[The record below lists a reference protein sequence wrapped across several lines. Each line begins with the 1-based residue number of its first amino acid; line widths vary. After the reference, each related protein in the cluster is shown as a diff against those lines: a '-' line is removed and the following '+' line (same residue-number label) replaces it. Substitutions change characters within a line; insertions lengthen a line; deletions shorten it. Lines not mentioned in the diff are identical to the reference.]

1 MHADDDL
8 ERDLGAEI
16 LSAARQH
23 LLAVELEADRRIVF
37 VADERMRYV
46 AVNQRACELLG
57 YTREELL
64 ALRVPEIAVAP
75 SAEAEYQ
82 EMVAASARVG
92 VAPIRAKDGRLFDL
106 SYSASEIVVDGR
118 RLFVSVGL
126 VDDAGNEAE
135 RAPAKP
141 LRLLVADD
149 DAPTRLLMRTLLGFV
164 EAVDVV
170 GEAEDGEQAVR
181 LVGEL
186 RPDVVLLDV
195 HMPRLDG
202 PTAAEAIQALHP
214 STQII
219 LHTTQ
224 PDEQLRS
231 RAAQL
236 GLRLLDKMR
245 FDDVLAVVEQKQQP
259 SLTLLPDPG
268 IEAAVLTALT
278 SHGGK
283 TPTLVIKPDGT
294 VPFYNVA
301 AAELLGLPLPPRRSH
316 IDILRE
322 YYQILRLDGTLVPTR
337 ERPLYRAIRLRK
349 PVTELVLVSRG
360 DTRTAARS
368 AVAPFFSSEGTFAG
382 ATLYFEPI

>member
-1 MHADDDL
+1 MSL

-16 LSAARQH
+16 LSAANQH
-23 LLAVELEADRRIVF
+23 LLAVEMDADRRLVF
-37 VADERMRYV
+37 VADERMQYV

-57 YTREELL
+57 YEREELL
-64 ALRVPEIAVAP
+64 SLRVPDIAVAP
-75 SAEAEYQ
+75 SAEAEYE

-106 SYSASEIVVDGR
+106 NYSASEILVGGR

-126 VDDAGNEAE
+126 VDEADSEAE
-135 RAPAKP
+135 RAPAER

-164 EAVDVV
+164 EAVEVV

-202 PTAAEAIQALHP
+202 PAAAEAIQALHP

-219 LHTTQ
+219 LHTAQ

-231 RAAQL
+231 RAAKL
-236 GLRLLDKMR
+236 GLQLLDKMR

-259 SLTLLPDPG
+259 RLTLLPDPR

-283 TPTLVIKPDGT
+283 TATLVIEPDGT
-294 VPFYNVA
+294 VPFYNVV

-322 YYQILRLDGTLVPTR
+322 YYDILRPDGTLVPTR
-337 ERPLYRAIRLRK
+337 ERPLYRAIRVRK
-349 PVTELVLVSRG
+349 PVTELVLVRHG
-360 DTRTAARS
+360 DTCTAARS
-368 AVAPFFSSEGTFAG
+368 AVAPFFSNDGTFAG